1 MKTVKNLS
9 VANIKGTNF
18 VRREDLDFF
27 DDGNRFRGYS
37 YKGLP
42 ITTLYSD
49 GCVYCDVRP
58 DYLQYNGIPWE
69 MWKETEEYKLC
80 NKYNGTSELIDLD
93 DLANI
98 CEKVLTKLNLMKVEL
113 DNMDVSEQKTKVF
126 SVLFKEQN
134 ELNVFIAK
142 AENFNW
148 FKLFMDDK
156 LSDCEMKK
164 VRDYLK
170 SIKKYLET
178 VNEMLK
184 QLNDGTMSKGN
195 IVHYGDWALRGHVV
209 LTCRF
214 YLEQIEEYMNR

>member
-1 MKTVKNLS
+1 MNTKTVKNY
-9 VANIKGTNF
+9 NF
-18 VRREDLDFF
+18 VRREDLDFS

-42 ITTLYSD
+42 ITTLYLD
-49 GCVYCDVRP
+49 GCVYCHVRP

-80 NKYNGTSELIDLD
+80 DKYNGTSEFIDLD

-98 CEKVLTKLNLMKVEL
+98 CEKVLAKPNSMKVEL

-126 SVLFKEQN
+126 SVLLKEQN

-156 LSDCEMKK
+156 LSDWEMKK

-170 SIKKYLET
+170 SIK
-178 VNEMLK
+178 
-184 QLNDGTMSKGN
+184 N
-195 IVHYGDWALRGHVV
+195 IWKELMK
-209 LTCRF
+209 C
-214 YLEQIEEYMNR
+214 